1 MGRKKKGMER
11 VIAEYEKIAF
21 EEEGV
26 KTADRLR
33 ALEQY
38 AKYAAGE
45 DAADRGGLT
54 VCYDYGD
61 DGGGMEA

>member
-1 MGRKKKGMER
+1 MARKKNGMKR

-38 AKYAAGE
+38 AKYAVGEAAGE
-45 DAADRGGLT
+45 RAELT
-54 VCYDYGD
+54 VCYDYGEEVA
-61 DGGGMEA
+61 GGG

>member
-1 MGRKKKGMER
+1 MER

-21 EEEGV
+21 EEEGI

-38 AKYAAGE
+38 AKYSAGDESE
-45 DAADRGGLT
+45 DRRALT
-54 VCYDYGD
+54 VCYDYGE
-61 DGGGMEA
+61 EARGTGDEEAK